1 MPFGDSKKLNVIIGE
16 NMYFVD
22 VERNL
27 WKIEG
32 KLQEYVITF
41 EFDVTMIFAFE
52 TNYIVLQSTNN
63 ILYLFE
69 LDTKI
74 LTFTSWDFDI

>member
-32 KLQEYVITF
+32 KL
-41 EFDVTMIFAFE
+41 
-52 TNYIVLQSTNN
+52 
-63 ILYLFE
+63 
-69 LDTKI
+69 
-74 LTFTSWDFDI
+74 